1 MADDVRVRVRVDD
14 DTRRGMEQSTG
25 GIKGAM
31 EKLGPIAKAAGG
43 AMASGLAV
51 ATAAAAVLKQAL
63 DASIER
69 AAVGAKIAAQTG
81 DTKHAAELGKMAG
94 KVYADNFGESLQ
106 DAGNAVRDTLR
117 HHLVPEDAGD
127 DAVKAISE
135 KLLTLGQLA
144 EADSS
149 EVARAVHKMLV
160 TGMAGSADEAFDII
174 TRGIQQGADE
184 AGDLLDTFDEY
195 SIQFKQLGINGK
207 EALGLISQG
216 LRSGARDADTV
227 ADTLKEIAIVAQSG
241 SKASV
246 AAFKALGLN
255 GDQLGK
261 MFAQGGEQAH
271 KAFDMVLDKTKAIKD
286 PMQQNAIATGLF
298 GTKAEDLQ
306 DALFGLD
313 LDTAVLGLGDIAGA
327 ADKASEALGSG
338 LGPMIETFKRKF
350 QQAFADVGD
359 AIAPYVMEAVGV
371 YQEAAGKLAHVFDG
385 SEVPD
390 EVVDALK
397 KVAHDYLPALRE
409 GFDAVVG
416 KVEEN
421 RETFEKL
428 GHVLAEY
435 IIPAIGFLLV
445 EGVHTASIAIGGMID
460 GLTFLVDTGTAV
472 RDFAINLALIF
483 VNTFDTIVTGA
494 AKAFGWIPEIGPK
507 LERAAAEVHD
517 FVNRVNNELKNI
529 RDEDVYVRTHF
540 VGGQGQARGGEF
552 RTGGI
557 KGAATGGVREGLT
570 MVGEEGR
577 ELVRLPQ
584 GAMVYPT
591 ANTNQLMAQGG
602 GGGGQVVI
610 TFTSDGSPNGD
621 YVLGLVRGSV
631 VAQGGRLELL
641 GLKSGR

>member
-1 MADDVRVRVRVDD
+1 
-14 DTRRGMEQSTG
+14 
-25 GIKGAM
+25 
-31 EKLGPIAKAAGG
+31 
-43 AMASGLAV
+43 
-51 ATAAAAVLKQAL
+51 
-63 DASIER
+63 
-69 AAVGAKIAAQTG
+69 
-81 DTKHAAELGKMAG
+81 
-94 KVYADNFGESLQ
+94 
-106 DAGNAVRDTLR
+106 
-117 HHLVPEDAGD
+117 
-127 DAVKAISE
+127 
-135 KLLTLGQLA
+135 
-144 EADSS
+144 
-149 EVARAVHKMLV
+149 
-160 TGMAGSADEAFDII
+160 
-174 TRGIQQGADE
+174 
-184 AGDLLDTFDEY
+184 
-195 SIQFKQLGINGK
+195 
-207 EALGLISQG
+207 
-216 LRSGARDADTV
+216 
-227 ADTLKEIAIVAQSG
+227 
-241 SKASV
+241 
-246 AAFKALGLN
+246 
-255 GDQLGK
+255 
-261 MFAQGGEQAH
+261 
-271 KAFDMVLDKTKAIKD
+271 
-286 PMQQNAIATGLF
+286 
-298 GTKAEDLQ
+298 
-306 DALFGLD
+306 
-313 LDTAVLGLGDIAGA
+313 
-327 ADKASEALGSG
+327 
-338 LGPMIETFKRKF
+338 
-350 QQAFADVGD
+350 
-359 AIAPYVMEAVGV
+359 
-371 YQEAAGKLAHVFDG
+371 
-385 SEVPD
+385 VPD

-460 GLTFLVDTGTAV
+460 GLTFLVETGTAV